1 MPGALLQ
8 SIPFE
13 PGVDIVMV
21 AHALQAFIYDSA
33 RLLSPNRIGTHPSVS
48 SPTAERRSV
57 G

>member
-13 PGVDIVMV
+13 PGLDIVMV